1 MGNFPEGEIME
12 MIQLFE
18 SRGMSR
24 EDSTVGVTRMA
35 KYKTFFLNI
44 MMTDELC
51 LPVPEE
57 DDNIN
62 SLKDG
67 FVMFCSFA
75 FFGMLPILG
84 FAIVPMLDPNLTE
97 HDLFVVACVITGLAL
112 FCLGA
117 FKARFN
123 EKFYFRSGLE
133 TVVLGGVCAMVAFVV
148 GRLVANFAG
157 TE

>member
-1 MGNFPEGEIME
+1 MPVDSDARTPRA
-12 MIQLFE
+12 
-18 SRGMSR
+18 SR
-24 EDSTVGVTRMA
+24 
-35 KYKTFFLNI
+35 YKTFFLNI
-44 MMTDELC
+44 MMTEELC

-84 FAIVPMLDPNLTE
+84 FAIVPMLDPNLSE
-97 HDLFVVACVITGLAL
+97 HDLFMVACVITGLAL
-112 FCLGA
+112 FGLGA

-123 EKFYFRSGLE
+123 EKFYLRSGLE

-157 TE
+157 TD